1 MAVVGNG
8 RSGMETT
15 VRHRVAPAADPAA
28 DLHALTAHLAALSPT
43 GGRLRVQAI
52 TPQGS
57 SSGDYHVE
65 CAVSY
70 GKLTVTYW
78 GPSGSA
84 CWRVER
90 YARHGTALRLDV
102 SRRVGAECGQLIIT
116 SPDEAPDEALP
127 EAFPPPDMTRW
138 KACVRTW
145 LSRSLPAGA
154 RITSLRQWRH
164 PSPVM
169 GWQAQSGNTVWL
181 VFTTTD
187 PTATRQLL
195 GNALHALDTLPAA
208 THLWLLLPPASRT
221 ALLPFLSL
229 LHAPQVTLYEAAPDW
244 SAVHPLA
251 PGHQLPLITE
261 PIRLWRYQP
270 PTPAE
275 LQYLRQWF
283 GDALDTHCEVV
294 PVGTNTLSIRWYGL
308 ECARLQRRAV
318 AEGKAARRIT
328 PAMRFGL
335 TTLGQPSR
343 PLTDRNRADFHA
355 LLETL
360 GRYRTPATREVGHPL
375 CHAHPERWL
384 DVAVR
389 RQLHIIDEALD
400 PVHVRVQ
407 APHFSRDTLGLADF
421 VTLTRAGRLAVVE
434 LKADADADFIWQGL
448 TYWLRAVHHW
458 QNGDFLRRG
467 YFAGAQPDRHTL
479 PRLYLLAPTLRF
491 HRTVRAVARRLRA
504 DLPVTL
510 VGVNERWRQSLR
522 VVFRECFGDC

>member
-1 MAVVGNG
+1 MAVVGNV
-8 RSGMETT
+8 RSGMQTT
-15 VRHRVAPAADPAA
+15 VRHRVAPVTDPVA
-28 DLHALTAHLAALSPT
+28 DLHALTAHLATLSPM

-57 SSGDYHVE
+57 SGGDYHVE

-78 GPSGSA
+78 GPNGSA

-90 YARHGTALRLDV
+90 YARQGTALRLDV
-102 SRRVGAECGQLIIT
+102 SRRVGAEHGQLIIT
-116 SPDEAPDEALP
+116 CPSEALP
-127 EAFPPPDMTRW
+127 DAFPTPDMTRW

-145 LSRSLPAGA
+145 LNRSLPAGA
-154 RITSLRQWRH
+154 RITSLRQQRY
-164 PSPVM
+164 PSPVA
-169 GWQAQSGNTVWL
+169 GWQAQSGNTIWL

-187 PTATRQLL
+187 PTAMRQLL
-195 GNALHALDTLPAA
+195 GNAMHALDTLPAA
-208 THLWLLLPPASRT
+208 TYLWLLLPPAGRT

-229 LHAPQVTLYEAAPDW
+229 LHVPHVTLYEAAPDW
-244 SAVHPLA
+244 SAVHPVA

-261 PIRLWRYQP
+261 PVRLWRYKP

-275 LQYLRQWF
+275 LDNLRQWF
-283 GDALDTHCEVV
+283 GDALDAHCEVV
-294 PVGTNTLSIRWYGL
+294 PAGANALSIRWYGL
-308 ECARLQRRAV
+308 ECARLQRRAA
-318 AEGKAARRIT
+318 AEEKAAGRT
-328 PAMRFGL
+328 TSGLRFGL

-343 PLTDRNRADFHA
+343 LLTARNRADFHA
-355 LLETL
+355 LLEHL

-375 CHAHPERWL
+375 YRAHPERWL
-384 DVAVR
+384 EVVVR
-389 RQLHIIDEALD
+389 RQLHLIDEALD
-400 PVHVRVQ
+400 PTHIRVQ
-407 APHFSRDTLGLADF
+407 APHFSRDALGLADF

-458 QNGDFLRRG
+458 RQGDFLRRG

-479 PRLYLLAPTLRF
+479 PHLYLLAPTLRF
-491 HRTVRAVARRLRA
+491 HRTVHAVARRLRA